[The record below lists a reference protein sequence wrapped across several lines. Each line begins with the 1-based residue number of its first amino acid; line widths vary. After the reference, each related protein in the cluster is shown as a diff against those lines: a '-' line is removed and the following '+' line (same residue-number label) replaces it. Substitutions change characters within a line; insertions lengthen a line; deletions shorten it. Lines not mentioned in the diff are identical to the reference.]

1 MIYKSIHS
9 NKNIFK
15 YHKKQVMFRC
25 CSCSRSHRAS
35 DQLKNQKR
43 LGELLFSNQSQRK
56 TNRAV
61 PQGRAGEILVKLFE
75 NPCIQHCWNI
85 RSFKMFLGAIKEDR
99 LCSAKGQKVEN
110 FWDNQVWV
118 GIFVDSFISHSTLK
132 LGNFGETGKGRV
144 QKPPARKLSVEGGGV
159 PPLSVNFFPL
169 GFWEPTVR
177 GGGEGGTPPFR

>member
-9 NKNIFK
+9 NKKIFK

-25 CSCSRSHRAS
+25 CSCFYIYKRSHWAS

-43 LGELLFSNQSQRK
+43 LSELLFSNQSQRK

-61 PQGRAGEILVKLFE
+61 PQGWAGEILVKLFE

-99 LCSAKGQKVEN
+99 LCSAKGQKVGN
-110 FWDNQVWV
+110 VWDYQVWV
-118 GIFVDSFISHSTLK
+118 GIFFDSFISHSTLK
-132 LGNFGETGKGRV
+132 LGNFGETGKLRI
-144 QKPPARKLSVEGGGV
+144 
-159 PPLSVNFFPL
+159 
-169 GFWEPTVR
+169 
-177 GGGEGGTPPFR
+177 